1 MLKLYE
7 IEQNYLAALDIFT
20 DPENEI
26 MPEVAADTLEALEG
40 EFELK
45 AVRVAAFARQMEAE
59 ANAIKT
65 AIEGMDKRK
74 KTLESRAKWLKD
86 YVKQGMET
94 VGLKKLESAWFVA
107 SIQKNPASVDVFD
120 AEAIPSEFK
129 HNVIEIKI
137 DKVAIKT
144 ALVSGQNIPGAK
156 LTNGT
161 RLAIK

>member
-7 IEQNYLAALDIFT
+7 IEQSYLAALDIFT

-26 MPEVAADTLEALEG
+26 MPEVAADTLEAIEG

-45 AVRVAAFARQMEAE
+45 AVRVAAFAKQMEAE
-59 ANAIKT
+59 ADAIKA
-65 AIEGMDKRK
+65 AIEGMDKRRK
-74 KTLESRAKWLKD
+74 ALENRAKWLKD

-94 VGLKKLESAWFVA
+94 LGFKKLESPWFVA
-107 SIQKNPASVDVFD
+107 SVQKNPASVDILN

-129 HNVIEIKI
+129 HNVIEIRI
-137 DKVAIKT
+137 DKAAIKT
-144 ALVSGQNIPGAK
+144 ALASGQNVPGAK

>member
-1 MLKLYE
+1 
-7 IEQNYLAALDIFT
+7 
-20 DPENEI
+20 
-26 MPEVAADTLEALEG
+26 
-40 EFELK
+40 
-45 AVRVAAFARQMEAE
+45 
-59 ANAIKT
+59 
-65 AIEGMDKRK
+65 
-74 KTLESRAKWLKD
+74 
-86 YVKQGMET
+86 MET

>member
-26 MPEVAADTLEALEG
+26 MPEVAADTLEAIEG

-86 YVKQGMET
+86 YVKHGMET